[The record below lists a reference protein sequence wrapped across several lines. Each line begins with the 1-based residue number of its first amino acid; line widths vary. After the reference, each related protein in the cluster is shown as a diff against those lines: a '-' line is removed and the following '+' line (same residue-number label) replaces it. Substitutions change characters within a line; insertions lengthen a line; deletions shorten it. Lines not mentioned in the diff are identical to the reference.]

1 MLSFRTGFQT
11 HALYRIVDILHI
23 PDLIL
28 IAYELFPLQ
37 RKKMVLG
44 LARIMEGTINLSIC
58 SHNLWIFTM

>member
-1 MLSFRTGFQT
+1 MLSFRTVFQT
-11 HALYRIVDILHI
+11 HALYRRVDILHI

-28 IAYELFPLQ
+28 IAYELFPL
-37 RKKMVLG
+37 LG